1 MATTK
6 QVQKLLDEIRSTR
19 APVIVD
25 FAIPIRPFFQITA
38 TGVELAKRDAKEL
51 AKTNYDGAKI
61 DRIESLVELLRVTS
75 AQYNDIKFE
84 QPAQSRKFKQL
95 RQKAESLRGD
105 ILAAMDLAF
114 ASDQNLLTKSAKIRE
129 GDSAPDLIQDLS
141 DIAVIAGKNAELL
154 KAINFDLTVID
165 TIPDLCT
172 QLSQLLA
179 QSTLDKSA
187 RPVEKSDLDRIYD
200 QLEKM
205 LVELNRVGRYTFR
218 DDQGHATTY
227 SLSYRPKK
235 RKGKKAA
242 GKNKE
247 KSIINKCK
255 GYFNTMQV

>member
-6 QVQKLLDEIRSTR
+6 QVQKLLDEIRSTP
-19 APVIVD
+19 APGTVD
-25 FAIPIRPFFQITA
+25 FSIPIRPFIQIAA
-38 TGVELAKRDAKEL
+38 TIVELAKRDAQEL
-51 AKTNYDGAKI
+51 TKTNYDVAKI
-61 DRIESLVELLRVTS
+61 DRLELLVELLRVTS

-95 RQKAESLRGD
+95 RQKAKDLRAD

-114 ASDQNLLTKSAKIRE
+114 AEDQNLLGKLAKIRE
-129 GDSAPDLIQDLS
+129 GDSAADLIQDLS

-154 KAINFDLTVID
+154 KAINFDLASID

-187 RPVEKSDLDRIYD
+187 RPVEKTDLDRIYD

-205 LVELNRVGRYTFR
+205 LVEVNRVGRYTFR
-218 DDQGHATTY
+218 DDQGYATTY
-227 SLSYRPKK
+227 SLSYRP
-235 RKGKKAA
+235 RKGKKVAVAA
-242 GKNKE
+242 G
-247 KSIINKCK
+247 
-255 GYFNTMQV
+255 